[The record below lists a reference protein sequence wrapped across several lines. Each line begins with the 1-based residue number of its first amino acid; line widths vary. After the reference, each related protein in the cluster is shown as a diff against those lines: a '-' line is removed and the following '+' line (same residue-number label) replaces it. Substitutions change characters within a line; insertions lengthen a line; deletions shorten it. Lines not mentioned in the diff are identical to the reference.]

1 MRTIIINHR
10 KTFLVLFALLFSAL
24 MPDKA
29 QAQNI
34 QLSDIKK
41 NLAISGDEAGNQVFN
56 IVTANIAGLE
66 NADKV
71 VFGIGSLSGL
81 TDVLVQ
87 TIQIQQYDGKYYL
100 DFSNNAVEIF
110 NNRLRIQIPFA
121 IDMEN
126 KFLTVYVIAKD
137 GSFSNKLSIPA
148 K

>member
-10 KTFLVLFALLFSAL
+10 KALLVLFTLLFSAL

-41 NLAISGDEAGNQVFN
+41 NLAITGEGAGSQVFN

-71 VFGIGSLSGL
+71 VFGIGSLSGQ

-100 DFSNNAVEIF
+100 DFSNNAVEVF
-110 NNRLRIQIPFA
+110 NNRLRIQIPFT

-137 GSFSNKLSIPA
+137 GSLSNKLSIAA